1 MKKIFSIIAGILL
14 TASVFAQAPQKMSY
28 QAVIRNSSK
37 ALIISTPVGMKI
49 SILKGSATGTA
60 VYVET
65 QTTTTNANG
74 LVSVE
79 IGSGTVVTGTFAGID
94 WAAGP
99 YFIKSETDPTGGT
112 GYTIVG
118 TNELMSVPYALFS
131 ANGTPGTTGAAG
143 PAGSSGAAGAQG
155 PIGLTGATGAQGPI
169 GLTGPAG
176 NGVSISVGA
185 IGGSSN
191 ANGATISSGT
201 LNLTPADAT
210 NGGIVTTGTQTFA
223 GDKTFT
229 GSITNN
235 GKVIVGGSSASAVL
249 EASSTTQGFL
259 PPRMTYNQRMAI
271 TSPATGLVVFC
282 TDCGPQN
289 IPGELEVYFEGLWRN
304 MMGGAAFGTVPTI
317 TVTTVAT
324 SIAAATATSGG
335 NITSDGGTAILARGV
350 CWSTSQNP
358 TTADA
363 KTIDAGTTGAFTSSL
378 TGLVA
383 ITTYYVRSYATNIAG
398 TSYGPQINFTS
409 TTPVVPTVDRI
420 STLITTTTASSGTNV
435 SSDGGA
441 AITAEGVC
449 WSTTINPDISLSTKT
464 SDGTTLAFTSNITGL
479 TRGTIYY
486 VRSYATNS
494 AGTGYG
500 TQVSFR
506 TMDYDIGEAK
516 FGGIIAYCL
525 QPGDLGF
532 DANVTHGLIAAVAD
546 LGTAPWGCPSTTISG
561 LKETSKIGQGNQNT
575 IDIMAGCAE
584 LGIAARLCGDLVEG
598 GYDDWYLPSLNELL
612 SVCLNGTAIG
622 GFANNSYYW
631 SSSEW
636 EWSEGPVHTVYFSVP
651 YSFHGGGHSKANTTF
666 YRVRA
671 IRSF

>member
-1 MKKIFSIIAGILL
+1 MKKIFSILAGLLL

-37 ALIISTPVGMKI
+37 ALITSTPVGMKI

-65 QTTTTNANG
+65 QTATTNANG

-131 ANGTPGTTGAAG
+131 ANGAAG
-143 PAGSSGAAGAQG
+143 
-155 PIGLTGATGAQGPI
+155 
-169 GLTGPAG
+169 G
-176 NGVSISVGA
+176 NASISVGA

-191 ANGATISSGT
+191 VNGATITSGT
-201 LNLTPADAT
+201 LNLTPADAA
-210 NGGIVTTGTQTFA
+210 NGGIVTTGAQIFA
-223 GDKTFT
+223 GAKTLT
-229 GSITNN
+229 SPILVTPTIGVAQATSIA
-235 GKVIVGGSSASAVL
+235 VGTASVTASAILDV
-249 EASSTTQGFL
+249 SSTTQGFL

-324 SIAAATATSGG
+324 SIGAATATSGG
-335 NITSDGGTAILARGV
+335 NITSDGGTTILARGV

-409 TTPVVPTVDRI
+409 TPPVIPTVDRI
-420 STLITTTTASSGTNV
+420 STLITTTTASSQTNV

-464 SDGTTLAFTSNITGL
+464 SDGTTLAFTSSITGL

-532 DANVTHGLIAAVAD
+532 DANVTHGLVAAVAD

-651 YSFHGGGHSKANTTF
+651 YSFHGGGHGKANTTS

>member
-1 MKKIFSIIAGILL
+1 MKKIFSILAGLLL

-37 ALIISTPVGMKI
+37 ALITATPVGMKI

-65 QTTTTNANG
+65 QTASTNANG

-131 ANGTPGTTGAAG
+131 ANGTPGATGA
-143 PAGSSGAAGAQG
+143 AGSSGANGAQG

-191 ANGATISSGT
+191 ANGATITSGT
-201 LNLTPADAT
+201 LNLTPADAA
-210 NGGIVTTGTQTFA
+210 NGGIVTTSTQTFA

-229 GSITNN
+229 GSVTNN
-235 GKVIVGGSSASAVL
+235 GKVIVGASSAAAASAVL
-249 EASSTTQGFL
+249 EVSSTTQGFL

-304 MMGGAAFGTVPTI
+304 MMGGAALGTVPTI

-324 SIAAATATSGG
+324 SIGAATATSGG
-335 NITSDGGTAILARGV
+335 NITSDGGTTILARGV

-383 ITTYYVRSYATNIAG
+383 ITTYYVRSYATNVAG

-409 TTPVVPTVDRI
+409 TTPVIPTVDRI
-420 STLITTTTASSGTNV
+420 STLITTTTASSQTNV

-464 SDGTTLAFTSNITGL
+464 SDGTTLAFTSSITGL

-516 FGGIIAYCL
+516 FGGKIAYCL
-525 QPGDLGF
+525 QPGDPGF
-532 DANVTHGLIAAVAD
+532 DANVTHGLVAAVAD
-546 LGTAPWGCPSTTISG
+546 LGTALWGCPSTTISG
-561 LKETSKIGQGNQNT
+561 KNVTTEIGKGNQNT
-575 IDIMAGCAE
+575 IDIMAGCNEA
-584 LGIAARLCGDLVEG
+584 GIAARLCGDLVEG
-598 GYDDWYLPSLNELL
+598 GYDDWYLPSENELL
-612 SVCLNGTAIG
+612 SMFPNRTAIG
-622 GFANNSYYW
+622 GFTDHSSYW
-631 SSSEW
+631 TSSEW
-636 EWSEGPVHTVYFSVP
+636 EWYEGPVYFVYFADGA
-651 YSFHGGGHSKANTTF
+651 GGGGSGNYKNSVN
-666 YRVRA
+666 RVRA